1 MTITEY
7 IHSLIEDGTWS
18 KLSTESQS
26 IFLLIHAKYKGEPIK
41 LSYRVIQEAT
51 GVSKSIVKAKL
62 AELVEHGLIEIGP
75 DSKKITPTVE
85 LSNEGLPVPPDD
97 PEQDS
102 GEYVDLLE
110 WVREWVATPWGQALG
125 GIVLFYLIK
134 LWMEYIESQVFETQG
149 NFIAIQVTTSFGLQG
164 LEERCS
170 SDLKFPLGLNSLSIS
185 TLQNYLKT

>member
-62 AELVEHGLIEIGP
+62 AELVEHGLIEIDP
-75 DSKKITPTVE
+75 DSKKIKPTVE

-102 GEYVDLLE
+102 GEYVDLLK
-110 WVREWVATPWGQALG
+110 WVKEWVATPWGEALG

-134 LWMEYIESQVFETQG
+134 LWMEYIKSSNSLQ
-149 NFIAIQVTTSFGLQG
+149 NTTSFVA
-164 LEERCS
+164 LEFTNPPELIRLNS
-170 SDLKFPLGLNSLSIS
+170 FPLSHLQQLVIKGL
-185 TLQNYLKT
+185 